1 LSGILHKK
9 GKVEMKRKLPLVLI
23 ILFLIAIVFFSIVRV
38 PDGYVKI
45 AVPRIIFK
53 EIKVFAPGV
62 HFIAPFLYSVKR
74 YSTSPADLVSP
85 DDFRVLDRIGS
96 SRLMRFKISYQ
107 IDKSNLHL
115 LAETSGNPPQF
126 ILNTFEDEMKR
137 FFALEKEILS
147 ANTAKYHKELLKK
160 IEPLLK
166 AAGINLLSFAIADIS
181 VDYGDVRKN
190 ELAKLR
196 LKWEEK
202 KRRVILVGMD
212 ALDLRIMR
220 PLLNAGELPNFA
232 YLISNGTSGVLKS
245 IRPMLSP
252 LIWTT
257 MATGVS
263 ADKHGILDFIQ
274 RDKDGNLVPITSNM
288 RKVPAV
294 WNILSEMNIPVGF
307 VAWWATWPAE
317 KVDGFIV
324 SERLSYQ
331 LFNLP
336 IDPEEMKKPQG
347 KVYPPNEYDRLTRL
361 IADAERIDYEQISRF
376 VHISRSRWDEVKNKS
391 TEESDDKLL
400 MLRNLIASTDT
411 YHRAGLDLY
420 KKYKPVLF
428 SPYFEGTDVIG
439 HLFME
444 FYPPKR
450 TNVSDEDFAEYKDAV
465 PEYYKYIDSKLKD
478 YIALVDDDTDLLIV
492 SDHGFKSGDDRPYG
506 SADIKT
512 ATAVQWHD
520 IDGTI
525 IMFGKSFKKGYMI
538 QKASVYDVLPTVLAM
553 LGLPA
558 DTNMEGKVLKD
569 AFAAGLVEPDRVQDY
584 TALVPTHGAIEDVAK
599 GIYEKEMMK
608 KLARL
613 GYISPDT
620 GKVSSEGES
629 LLSDINKAG
638 VLIERKQYDQAEK
651 ILLDV
656 TKREPKLSVAWGNLA
671 RIYREKGDKKKEVE
685 AYTNMLDTAATE
697 QDAVSAVN
705 GAARA
710 LFEMGKSERALGLLN
725 QALKQYPESYELN
738 AATGKIYLAAG
749 QYRNAVKHFEKVLSK
764 KPEEVEILNQIA
776 LAYFN
781 LGDETKA
788 SQYWNKSFKIKPQ
801 QLKEKTLN
809 YYLNLGILY
818 IEQKKYL
825 EAANVFQTA
834 LSMNP
839 KHYKIWTTLGNIYMH
854 TGAYQNAE
862 KAFKEVIKLSKDPE
876 VRAGAYL
883 GLVIVYGYM
892 KKEDLALQSI
902 IAGVKEDPQNHML
915 HRFYG
920 SHFLKIGDLNNAASE
935 YEKVISL
942 KNDEWEV
949 MTRLGGI
956 YAEKGRKSDAIA
968 ILKRSIAL
976 NPDQPKVRRALSEL
990 GAN

>member
-1 LSGILHKK
+1 
-9 GKVEMKRKLPLVLI
+9 MKSKLPLLII
-23 ILFLIAIVFFSIVRV
+23 ILFLIAFLFFSLVRV

-45 AVPRIIFK
+45 AVPRALFK
-53 EIKVFAPGV
+53 EIKVFAPGI
-62 HFIAPFLYSVKR
+62 HFIER
-74 YSTSPADLVSP
+74 YSTSPADLASP

-96 SRLMRFKISYQ
+96 GRLMRFKVSYQ
-107 IDKSNLHL
+107 FDKQNLRL
-115 LAETSGNPPQF
+115 LPETGGNPPQF
-126 ILNTFEDEMKR
+126 ILKTFEDEMQR

-147 ANTAKYHKELLKK
+147 ANTAKYHKELLKRV
-160 IEPLLK
+160 EPLLK
-166 AAGINLLSFAIADIS
+166 AAGINLLSFTIADIS

-245 IRPMLSP
+245 IKPMLSP

-274 RDKDGNLVPITSNM
+274 RDKNGNLVPITSNM

-347 KVYPPNEYDRLTRL
+347 KVYPPNEYEGLTRL
-361 IADAERIDYEQISRF
+361 IADAEKIDYEQISRF
-376 VHISRSRWDEVKNKS
+376 VHVSRNRWDEVKS
-391 TEESDDKLL
+391 QSSEESGDKLL

-420 KKYKPVLF
+420 KKYKPALF

-450 TNVSDEDFAEYKDAV
+450 TNVSDADFAEYKDAV
-465 PEYYKYIDSKLKD
+465 SEYYKYIDLKLKD
-478 YIALVDDDTDLLIV
+478 YIALVDDGTDLLIV
-492 SDHGFKSGDDRPYG
+492 SDHGFKSGEDRPYG
-506 SADIKT
+506 SADIKA

-525 IMFGKSFKKGYMI
+525 IMFGKSFKKGYLI
-538 QKASVYDVLPTVLAM
+538 QQASVYDILPTVLAM

-558 DTNMEGKVLKD
+558 DMNMEGKVLKD
-569 AFAAGLVEPDRVQDY
+569 AFAEGLAEPERVQDY
-584 TALVPTHGAIEDVAK
+584 TALVPAHGAMEEIAK

-620 GKVSSEGES
+620 GNVSSEGES
-629 LLSDINKAG
+629 LLSDVNKAG
-638 VLIERKQYDQAEK
+638 VLIERKQYDKAEK

-656 TKREPKLSVAWGNLA
+656 TKREPKLSIGWGNLA
-671 RIYREKGDKKKEVE
+671 RIYREKGDKKKEAE
-685 AYTNMLDTAATE
+685 AYTNMLSIAATE
-697 QDAVSAVN
+697 EDIVTAVN
-705 GAARA
+705 GAARV

-725 QALKQYPESYELN
+725 EALKKYPESYEMN

-749 QYRNAVKHFEKVLSK
+749 QYRNAVKHFEKVLHK
-764 KPEEVEILNQIA
+764 KPDEVDILNQIA

-781 LGDETKA
+781 LGDESKA

-809 YYLNLGILY
+809 YYLNLGVLY
-818 IEQKKYL
+818 MEQKKYL

-834 LSMNP
+834 LSLNP
-839 KHYKIWTTLGNIYMH
+839 KHHKIWTTLGNIYMH

-862 KAFKEVIKLSKDPE
+862 KAFKEAIKLSKDPE
-876 VRAGAYL
+876 VRAGAYM
-883 GLVIVYGYM
+883 GLVIIYNYM
-892 KKEDLALQSI
+892 NKPDLALQSI
-902 IAGVKEDPQNHML
+902 IAGVNEDPQNYML

-920 SHFLKIGDLNNAASE
+920 SHFIKIGDLANAESE

-942 KNDEWEV
+942 KNDDWEV
-949 MTRLGGI
+949 MTRLGAI
-956 YAEKGRKSDAIA
+956 YAEMGRNDDAIA
-968 ILKRSIAL
+968 ILKRSIAI
-976 NPDQPKVRRALSEL
+976 NADQPKVRRALSEL

>member
-1 LSGILHKK
+1 MK
-9 GKVEMKRKLPLVLI
+9 GKVEMKRKLPLAII
-23 ILFLIAIVFFSIVRV
+23 ILFLIAFLFFSLVRV

-45 AVPRIIFK
+45 AVPRALFK
-53 EIKVFAPGV
+53 EIKVFAPGI
-62 HFIAPFLYSVKR
+62 HFIVPFLYSVER
-74 YSTSPADLVSP
+74 YSTSPADLAST
-85 DDFRVLDRIGS
+85 DGFRVLDRIGS
-96 SRLMRFKISYQ
+96 GRLMRFKVSYQ
-107 IDKSNLHL
+107 FDKSNLHL
-115 LAETSGNPPQF
+115 LAETGGNPPQF
-126 ILNTFEDEMKR
+126 ILKTFEDEMQR

-147 ANTAKYHKELLKK
+147 AHTAKYHKELRKAA
-160 IEPLLK
+160 EPLLK
-166 AAGINLLSFAIADIS
+166 AAGINLLSFTIADIS

-202 KRRVILVGMD
+202 KRRVILIGMD

-245 IRPMLSP
+245 IKPMLSP

-274 RDKDGNLVPITSNM
+274 RDKNGNLVPITSNM

-317 KVDGFIV
+317 KVNGFIV

-331 LFNLP
+331 LFNRP

-347 KVYPPNEYDRLTRL
+347 KVYPPNEYEGLTRL

-376 VHISRSRWDEVKNKS
+376 VHVSRNRWDEVKS
-391 TEESDDKLL
+391 RSSEESGDKLL

-420 KKYKPVLF
+420 KKYKPTLF

-450 TNVSDEDFAEYKDAV
+450 TNVSDADFAGYKDAV
-465 PEYYKYIDSKLKD
+465 SEYYKYIDSKLRD
-478 YIALVDDDTDLLIV
+478 YIALVDEGTDLLIV
-492 SDHGFKSGDDRPYG
+492 SDHGFKSGEDRPYG
-506 SADIKT
+506 SADIKA

-525 IMFGKSFKKGYMI
+525 IMFGKSFKKGYLI
-538 QKASVYDVLPTVLAM
+538 QRASVYDVLPTVLAM

-558 DTNMEGKVLKD
+558 DMNMEGKVIKD
-569 AFAAGLVEPDRVQDY
+569 AFAAGLAEPERVQDY
-584 TALVPTHGAIEDVAK
+584 TALIPTHGAMEEVAK

-629 LLSDINKAG
+629 LLSDINKAA

-656 TKREPKLSVAWGNLA
+656 TKREPKLSIGWGNLA
-671 RIYREKGDKKKEVE
+671 RIYRERGDKKKEAE
-685 AYTNMLDTAATE
+685 AYTNMLGSAATE
-697 QDAVSAVN
+697 EDIVTAVN

-725 QALKQYPESYELN
+725 EALKKYPESYEMN

-764 KPEEVEILNQIA
+764 KPDEVDILNQIA

-809 YYLNLGILY
+809 YYLNLGVLY
-818 IEQKKYL
+818 MEQKKYL
-825 EAANVFQTA
+825 EAVNVFQTA
-834 LSMNP
+834 LSLNP
-839 KHYKIWTTLGNIYMH
+839 KHHKIWTTLGNIYMH

-862 KAFKEVIKLSKDPE
+862 KAFKEAIKLSKDPE

-883 GLVIVYGYM
+883 GLVIIYNYM
-892 KKEDLALQSI
+892 NKPDLALQSI
-902 IAGVKEDPQNHML
+902 IAGVNEDPQNYML

-920 SHFLKIGDLNNAASE
+920 SHFIKIGDLANAGSE

-942 KNDEWEV
+942 KKDDWEV
-949 MTRLGGI
+949 MTRLGAI
-956 YAEKGRKSDAIA
+956 YAGMGRKNDAIA